1 MPLRMCTPLRDPPQ
15 PINEKPHR
23 HALGQWTTRWR
34 LKGGLWKKTVQ
45 MRVVLTT
52 RTIPQTLIKPT
63 MELYKIKTLLL
74 LSHYVTEYFPCIVY
88 FSATTSIFTCTCFVN
103 TLKIACKSSFS
114 CMFMFVHPC
123 TSELYSFLPKYCGL
137 KTKQYTLSTAE
148 LIGFVSIFAFV
159 KIWMEIVM
167 FWFSVH

>member
-34 LKGGLWKKTVQ
+34 LKGGLRKKTVQ

-63 MELYKIKTLLL
+63 MELYKIKTL
-74 LSHYVTEYFPCIVY
+74 FIVIILCNGILPLHCL
-88 FSATTSIFTCTCFVN
+88 FRNTSIFTCTCFVN

-159 KIWMEIVM
+159 KIWMEIVL

>member
-1 MPLRMCTPLRDPPQ
+1 MPLRMCTPLRDPPL

-63 MELYKIKTLLL
+63 MELYKIKTLFIVITLCNRIL
-74 LSHYVTEYFPCIVY
+74 PLHCWFWCHYIHFYMYMFCEHTKNCMQVKFFMHVY
-88 FSATTSIFTCTCFVN
+88 V
-103 TLKIACKSSFS
+103 
-114 CMFMFVHPC
+114 C
-123 TSELYSFLPKYCGL
+123 TSMYK
-137 KTKQYTLSTAE
+137 
-148 LIGFVSIFAFV
+148 LIIQFSSKVL
-159 KIWMEIVM
+159 
-167 FWFSVH
+167 WFKNQAIYFIHSRINWIC

>member
-23 HALGQWTTRWR
+23 HALGQWTTQWR

-63 MELYKIKTLLL
+63 MELYKIKTL
-74 LSHYVTEYFPCIVY
+74 FIVITLCNGILPLHCL
-88 FSATTSIFTCTCFVN
+88 FWTTSIFTCTCFVN

-114 CMFMFVHPC
+114 CMFMFVHPY

-159 KIWMEIVM
+159 KIWMEIVL